1 MSPGLQF
8 GTADESVGGSAGEP
22 SSCSSVKVNGIRSPL
37 RLGPNGDAQPN
48 RQAGRQR
55 QADPERDYDRLSL
68 MALFSRKTK
77 IDAAE
82 FATSF
87 YDRFVF
93 GHDPSS
99 GDFGQT
105 FADSALRLIGEADS
119 SFAAVSDSKL
129 KEELR
134 ALRLEVIGTAWT
146 HEAKAK
152 AALAVS
158 EATKEYLSSSG
169 RLDLWEAMTDYNA
182 AVAES
187 ATYGADPK
195 SGTGRALLVLVNN
208 GRMDLFDKWHEVRDV
223 EAVARVANRFGS
235 EASSKSGAMQ
245 GAVAVRVTHRLDIEG
260 SDAVWER
267 LAAIAHGFFQ
277 GAKEALDDV
286 RLV

>member
-1 MSPGLQF
+1 
-8 GTADESVGGSAGEP
+8 
-22 SSCSSVKVNGIRSPL
+22 
-37 RLGPNGDAQPN
+37 
-48 RQAGRQR
+48 
-55 QADPERDYDRLSL
+55 

-93 GHDPSS
+93 GRDPSG
-99 GDFGQT
+99 GDFAQT

-134 ALRLEVIGTAWT
+134 ALRLEMIGTAWT
-146 HEAKAK
+146 HEAKAE

-195 SGTGRALLVLVNN
+195 SGTGRALIVLVNN
-208 GRMDLFDKWHEVRDV
+208 GRMDLFKKWLEGRDV

-235 EASSKSGAMQ
+235 EAS
-245 GAVAVRVTHRLDIEG
+245 
-260 SDAVWER
+260 
-267 LAAIAHGFFQ
+267 
-277 GAKEALDDV
+277 
-286 RLV
+286 